1 LPAGRNAEEIAMPD
15 DPKHP
20 GAGADY
26 EDTISSRTTG
36 DGPKAPPRDKTPEH
50 QYPGVERQV
59 GVNRRDAAAP
69 GGPVNIKVKG
79 KPDDSGPEAA
89 GQVPD
94 QATGQGSKDASAGL
108 AKE

>member
-1 LPAGRNAEEIAMPD
+1 
-15 DPKHP
+15 
-20 GAGADY
+20 
-26 EDTISSRTTG
+26 
-36 DGPKAPPRDKTPEH
+36 
-50 QYPGVERQV
+50 VERQV

-94 QATGQGSKDASAGL
+94 KATGQGSKDASAGL